1 MQLVGHG
8 MQSLRG
14 AWRESA
20 GSRSGR
26 VAGETEELEEG
37 EACSDTDG
45 EAFVDPDVALSYIV
59 STPASQA
66 WLPSSLTLSGY
77 S

>member
-45 EAFVDPDVALSYIV
+45 EAFIDPDVALSYIV
-59 STPASQA
+59 STPAS
-66 WLPSSLTLSGY
+66 
-77 S
+77 